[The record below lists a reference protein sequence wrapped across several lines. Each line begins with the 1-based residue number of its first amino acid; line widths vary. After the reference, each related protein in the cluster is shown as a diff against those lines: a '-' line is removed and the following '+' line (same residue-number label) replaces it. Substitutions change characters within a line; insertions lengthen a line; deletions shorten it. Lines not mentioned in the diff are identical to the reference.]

1 MSYIE
6 NGRMGIEKIFSSY
19 RVEDRVAVAQPE
31 GEGEA
36 SLGNAAPAMI

>member
-1 MSYIE
+1 
-6 NGRMGIEKIFSSY
+6 MGIDKITYYHSY